1 MSSLFSMANP
11 ERDTILVSPWR
22 LSMPNLLLRDIPE
35 NTMTELKK
43 AASDHGRSLQ
53 AELLFLVNEE
63 AGRLARTRNFQA
75 LVKPR
80 NLKKKVDLEDL
91 IREDRAQRAE
101 RIL

>member
-1 MSSLFSMANP
+1 VP
-11 ERDTILVSPWR
+11 V
-22 LSMPNLLLRDIPE
+22 PNLLLRDIPE
-35 NTMTELKK
+35 NTMTELKQ

-63 AGRLARTRNFQA
+63 AERLARTRNFQA

-80 NLKKKVDLEDL
+80 KLKKKVDLESL

-101 RIL
+101 RNL